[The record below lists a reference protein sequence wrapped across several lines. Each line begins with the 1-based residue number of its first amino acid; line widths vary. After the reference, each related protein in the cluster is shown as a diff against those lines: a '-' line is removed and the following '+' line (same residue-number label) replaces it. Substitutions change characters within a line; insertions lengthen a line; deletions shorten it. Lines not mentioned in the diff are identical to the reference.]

1 MSSPL
6 NNKDP
11 FAFLTGDSG
20 GSVMGP
26 ITEKQFDV
34 ASSGGVSSE
43 KKKGG
48 PGLDTV
54 MAGVDIAK
62 DVFTAGKEAVESGA
76 GGGEVVLE
84 SLLGGLGMKDLYTSD
99 RLKEQAKKEEE
110 NVAGM
115 GGAKDLLAQNQAAL
129 GSPAAMLSK
138 ELKSIPYNPP
148 LNMSASQYNSGL
160 KMEKI
165 SGISERRTNEK
176 KY

>member
-34 ASSGGVSSE
+34 ASSGGVSSK

-48 PGLDTV
+48 PGLDTI
-54 MAGVDIAK
+54 MAGVGMAK
-62 DVFTAGKEAVESGA
+62 DAFVAGKEAVESGA
-76 GGGEVVLE
+76 GGGEVALE
-84 SLLGGLGMKDLYTSD
+84 SLLGAVGMQDLYTSN

-115 GGAKDLLAQNQAAL
+115 GAAQDLLAQNKAAL
-129 GSPAAMLSK
+129 GAPVAMLSK

-148 LNMSASQYNSGL
+148 KNMSALQYKSSL
-160 KMEKI
+160 KMEQI